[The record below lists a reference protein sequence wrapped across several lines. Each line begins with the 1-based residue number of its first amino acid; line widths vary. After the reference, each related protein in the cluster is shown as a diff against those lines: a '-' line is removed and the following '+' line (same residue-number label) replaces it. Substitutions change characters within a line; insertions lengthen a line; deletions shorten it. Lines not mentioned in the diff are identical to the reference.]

1 MLQQYRIS
9 QDNNQVCYSDDVENV
24 SLVIPNKIDFIGM
37 SYPEEPKT
45 PDLDMLVKDAIDNPL
60 SSLPLSTL
68 AKGKRNA
75 TILVS
80 DATRAVATARVLPHI
95 VKELE
100 KVGMT
105 LSQIRLIVAIGVH
118 RDATA
123 EEMKQLAGIY
133 DGKIAIEN
141 HDPFTPE
148 KLVTLGAST
157 HGNIIQVNKTVY
169 ESDLR
174 ICIGKIEPHE
184 FAGYSGG
191 RKSVLPGIAS
201 ESCILY
207 NHRPEMILNQYAV
220 SGVLNGNPIHEDMLE
235 AALMLGIDFC
245 VNLVQNAKGEPLEA
259 FAGNIEKAHLA
270 GIAYLKKHFGVCLK
284 ERADIYLVT
293 PGYPLN
299 IDLYQSIKSLVALA
313 GIVKQGDTI
322 VIYSACLEGTNSEDM
337 VEPFYKSDTLDGVID
352 YLTKNYRVQ
361 MDHALLLSKL
371 YQKGVT
377 IIAHCLGVKSDIL
390 KAMRMTP
397 ADSVEEAL
405 EIAVSRY
412 PTKSPRLM
420 IFPMP
425 QRMVLE

>member
-1 MLQQYRIS
+1 MQQYRIS

-24 SLVIPNKIDFIGM
+24 SLVIPNKIDFIGI
-37 SYPEEPKT
+37 SYPEEPNA
-45 PDLDMLVKDAIDNPL
+45 PDLDMLVKNAMDNPL
-60 SSLPLSTL
+60 GSLPLSAL

-80 DATRAVATARVLPHI
+80 DATRAVATASVLPHI

-100 KVGMT
+100 SAGMT

-118 RDATA
+118 RDATV

-148 KLVTLGAST
+148 KLVTLGTSIN
-157 HGNIIQVNKTVY
+157 GNIIQVNKTVY

-201 ESCILY
+201 ESCIVY
-207 NHRPEMILNQYAV
+207 NHRPEMILNQRAI

-235 AALMLGIDFC
+235 AALMLGVDFC
-245 VNLVQNAKGEPLEA
+245 INLVQNAKGEPLGV
-259 FAGNIEKAHLA
+259 FAGDIEKSHLA
-270 GIAYLKKHFGVCLK
+270 GIAYLKKHFGLCLK

-293 PGYPLN
+293 PGHPLN
-299 IDLYQSIKSLVALA
+299 IDLYQSIKSLVALT

-322 VIYSACLEGTNSEDM
+322 VMYSACPEGTNSEDM
-337 VEPFYKSDTLDGVID
+337 VEPFYQSDTLDGVID

-377 IIAHCLGVKSDIL
+377 IIAHCPGVKSDIL
-390 KAMRMTP
+390 KAVRMTP
-397 ADSVEEAL
+397 ADSGEEAL

-412 PTKSPRLM
+412 PTKPPKLM